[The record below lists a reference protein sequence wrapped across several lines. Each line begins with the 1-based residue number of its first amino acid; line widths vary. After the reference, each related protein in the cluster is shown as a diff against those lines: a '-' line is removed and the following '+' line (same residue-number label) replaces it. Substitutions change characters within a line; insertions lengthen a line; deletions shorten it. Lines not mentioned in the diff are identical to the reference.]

1 MVLSLTKSAKNKI
14 IWWGNPSDRIK
25 RLKDQL
31 VNSVRELSAER
42 ARYVTQSYKETE
54 NKPEILRR
62 AKGLEN
68 ALKNQTP
75 LILPD
80 ELIVGHMT
88 EKQGSA
94 PFFPE
99 MSVDWLIEEIDD
111 LYTRSNDRFFVRPEV
126 KKEILEDI
134 IPYWKG
140 RTLFDHIM
148 AKLPDE
154 TKEAR
159 EAGVWSLSFHEYAG
173 LGHVQLDYEYGIKF
187 GLRSIINRLKE
198 KLNNLDLSAP
208 GALEKYYFYNAGIIV
223 AEATIAFA
231 KKYAALAEELA
242 IKEINEARKNEL
254 LRIAEINRQVPEY
267 PAEDLWEAIQAFW
280 WIQLIP
286 LIETDGASITP
297 GRFDQYIYPYYK
309 KSMENGM
316 GKTFAQELVDALFIK
331 FSEYAKIYNTASSL
345 VAGGF
350 PAGQNIVLG
359 GILPDGNDGTNELSY
374 MCLEA
379 QAHVRLN
386 QPNLSVRIHAN
397 TPEDFLRKSI
407 KVIATGGGMPQIA
420 NDEKFIDS
428 LLTNGIPLKEARDYC
443 LVGCVETSVVGLWGR
458 FNGGFFSLP
467 RAVVFAIT
475 NGYDPILKKFFGPR
489 TGDSENFNS
498 FEEFYEAYKTQTEW
512 WVSQLAVE
520 DNVLDLVH
528 GSIMQAPF
536 VSLFVTGC
544 IDNGMDATQG
554 GAKYNWTAPFG
565 VGVANLGDSITA
577 IKKLVFD
584 DKILTISELKEAI
597 INNFKGYEELR
608 FKLIN
613 KAPKYGNDID
623 YADKI
628 TQKALNTWFDAVES
642 HTSPRGGNFVG
653 GVLSV
658 TSNVGLGY
666 TTPAT
671 PDGRYA
677 KTPLAD
683 GVSPSH
689 GFDSSGP
696 TAVLKS
702 ATKLDYVRA
711 TNGVQLNQKYNPTV
725 FKNENDV
732 KNFADMVRTYFELGG
747 MQLQVNVVS
756 ADTLK
761 EAQIKPEKYKDL
773 VVRVAGY
780 SARFTELGKDVQD
793 DIIER
798 TEYFDLS

>member
-25 RLKDQL
+25 RVKDQL

-359 GILPDGNDGTNELSY
+359 GILLGFFTPTEAGAAGSVATLIIVGVIRRELTLEKAFTAFLKAAVSSANVLLIIAFAASFGNIMARLRLPDALTEALFCITENKFLILIIINIFLAILGMVMETNSALIILLPTIVAIGRIIGIDPIQMTTMVVINFVIAGITPPVGMMLYVVCAISKSDIFAVAK
-374 MCLEA
+374 EA
-379 QAHVRLN
+379 FPYFASCVVVLGLVAVFPAVTLWL
-386 QPNLSVRIHAN
+386 PNL
-397 TPEDFLRKSI
+397 L
-407 KVIATGGGMPQIA
+407 
-420 NDEKFIDS
+420 
-428 LLTNGIPLKEARDYC
+428 
-443 LVGCVETSVVGLWGR
+443 
-458 FNGGFFSLP
+458 
-467 RAVVFAIT
+467 
-475 NGYDPILKKFFGPR
+475 FG
-489 TGDSENFNS
+489 
-498 FEEFYEAYKTQTEW
+498 
-512 WVSQLAVE
+512 
-520 DNVLDLVH
+520 
-528 GSIMQAPF
+528 
-536 VSLFVTGC
+536 
-544 IDNGMDATQG
+544 
-554 GAKYNWTAPFG
+554 
-565 VGVANLGDSITA
+565 
-577 IKKLVFD
+577 
-584 DKILTISELKEAI
+584 
-597 INNFKGYEELR
+597 
-608 FKLIN
+608 
-613 KAPKYGNDID
+613 
-623 YADKI
+623 
-628 TQKALNTWFDAVES
+628 
-642 HTSPRGGNFVG
+642 
-653 GVLSV
+653 
-658 TSNVGLGY
+658 
-666 TTPAT
+666 
-671 PDGRYA
+671 
-677 KTPLAD
+677 
-683 GVSPSH
+683 
-689 GFDSSGP
+689 
-696 TAVLKS
+696 
-702 ATKLDYVRA
+702 
-711 TNGVQLNQKYNPTV
+711 
-725 FKNENDV
+725 
-732 KNFADMVRTYFELGG
+732 
-747 MQLQVNVVS
+747 
-756 ADTLK
+756 
-761 EAQIKPEKYKDL
+761 
-773 VVRVAGY
+773 
-780 SARFTELGKDVQD
+780 
-793 DIIER
+793 
-798 TEYFDLS
+798 